1 MSTDTIAAAS
11 AAPAPARPQWYA
23 LDFVERIFL
32 LVTLGWF
39 VSRLAASLVLQPG
52 NVLLMISESLP
63 VFFVLIRKP
72 GPVSAQ
78 GFAWVIALV
87 GTFTPLVVL
96 PDGPALI
103 SMPAAG
109 LLMAAGLVLSI
120 AAKIC
125 LNRSFGIVAAN
136 RGVKR
141 SGPYRAVRHP
151 MYLGYVLSHLGFVLA
166 HFSAWNVA
174 AYAITWTAFVLRIR
188 AEERFLS
195 RDDAY
200 RAYARR
206 VRYRLIPGIY

>member
-1 MSTDTIAAAS
+1 MSTDTMAATPATS
-11 AAPAPARPQWYA
+11 AKPQWFV
-23 LDFVERIFL
+23 LDFVERVFL

-39 VSRLAASLVLQPG
+39 VSRLAGSLVLQPG

-72 GPVSAQ
+72 GPVSAH
-78 GFAWVIALV
+78 GFAWAIALI

-103 SMPAAG
+103 SLPVSGLIMAVG
-109 LLMAAGLVLSI
+109 LLLSI

-151 MYLGYVLSHLGFVLA
+151 MYLGYVVSHVGFLLA
-166 HFSAWNVA
+166 HFSAWNIA
-174 AYAITWTAFVLRIR
+174 AYAITWAALVLRIG
-188 AEERFLS
+188 AEEKFLS
-195 RDDAY
+195 QDEAY
-200 RAYARR
+200 RAYAGH
-206 VRYRLIPGIY
+206 VRYRLLPGVF